1 MPAPVALTAEEH
13 MMATRR
19 TTSDKRQRERAKQA
33 KAAAKR
39 ERRQDRSTDEATDEP
54 DGRDADDLT
63 TEQLLARI
71 EALHADYD
79 AGTVSFED
87 FDLQKADLL
96 DRIALKL
103 AE

>member
-1 MPAPVALTAEEH
+1 
-13 MMATRR
+13 MATRR
-19 TTSDKRQRERAKQA
+19 TTSDKRQRERDKQA

-39 ERRQDRSTDEATDEP
+39 ERRQERAQGPTDSPEPRDTDE
-54 DGRDADDLT
+54 LS

-71 EALHADYD
+71 EMLHADYD

-87 FDLQKADLL
+87 FDLQKAELL
-96 DRIALKL
+96 DQIALRL

>member
-1 MPAPVALTAEEH
+1 
-13 MMATRR
+13 MATRR

-39 ERRQDRSTDEATDEP
+39 ERRQDRSPDEP
-54 DGRDADDLT
+54 LDGELTADGEELT
-63 TEQLLARI
+63 TEELVERI

-79 AGTVSFED
+79 AGTLSFED
-87 FDLQKADLL
+87 FDEQKSALL
-96 DRIALKL
+96 DRIAIRL

>member
-1 MPAPVALTAEEH
+1 
-13 MMATRR
+13 MATRR
-19 TTSDKRQRERAKQA
+19 TTSDKRQREREKQA

-39 ERRQDRSTDEATDEP
+39 ERRQERAQGTFDEP
-54 DGRDADDLT
+54 EARDEDELS

-79 AGTVSFED
+79 AGSLSFED
-87 FDLQKADLL
+87 FDLQKAELL
-96 DRIALKL
+96 DRIALRL

>member
-1 MPAPVALTAEEH
+1 
-13 MMATRR
+13 MATRR

-39 ERRQDRSTDEATDEP
+39 ERRQDRSTDAELDDSEPSAVDE
-54 DGRDADDLT
+54 LT
-63 TEQLLARI
+63 TEQLVERI
-71 EALHADYD
+71 EALHSNYD

-87 FDLQKADLL
+87 FDEQKNALL
-96 DRIALKL
+96 DRIALRL

>member
-1 MPAPVALTAEEH
+1 
-13 MMATRR
+13 MATRR

-39 ERRQDRSTDEATDEP
+39 ERRQDRSTDTELDDSEPSAEDE
-54 DGRDADDLT
+54 LT
-63 TEQLLARI
+63 TEQLVERI
-71 EALHADYD
+71 EALHSNYD

-87 FDLQKADLL
+87 FDEQKNALL
-96 DRIALKL
+96 DRIALRL